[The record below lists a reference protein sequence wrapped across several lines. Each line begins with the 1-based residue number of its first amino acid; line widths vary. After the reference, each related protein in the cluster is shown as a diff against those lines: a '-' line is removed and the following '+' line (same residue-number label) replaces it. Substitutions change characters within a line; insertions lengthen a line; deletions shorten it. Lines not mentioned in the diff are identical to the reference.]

1 MSQVICPEPGS
12 QLTVGSVP
20 FGPAYVPVLE
30 RNHNPTAHDEMMRLL
45 DECARL
51 GKENAALRSLL
62 REWYELFAPV
72 RREGT
77 EGARLLDR
85 TAEAMASEFR
95 YKTPNAEITGGPLS
109 ARPVDCRVSRRAAT
123 TDF

>member
-1 MSQVICPEPGS
+1 MG
-12 QLTVGSVP
+12 LTWEECG
-20 FGPAYVPVLE
+20 GYVPVME
-30 RNHNPTAHDEMMRLL
+30 RNHNPTAHDEMMRML

-62 REWYELFAPV
+62 GEWYALFAPV

-85 TAEAMASEFR
+85 TAEAMGSEFR
-95 YKTPNAEITGGPLS
+95 YKAPNVQGQGDGQA
-109 ARPVDCRVSRRAAT
+109 
-123 TDF
+123 

>member
-1 MSQVICPEPGS
+1 MG
-12 QLTVGSVP
+12 LTWEECG
-20 FGPAYVPVLE
+20 AYVPAME
-30 RNHNPTAHDEMMRLL
+30 RNHNPTAHDEMMRML

-62 REWYELFAPV
+62 GEWYALFAPV

-95 YKTPNAEITGGPLS
+95 YKTPNAELRGRPLADGP
-109 ARPVDCRVSRRAAT
+109 A
-123 TDF
+123 

>member
-1 MSQVICPEPGS
+1 MG
-12 QLTVGSVP
+12 LTCEDG
-20 FGPAYVPVLE
+20 GGYVPAME
-30 RNHNPTAHDEMMRLL
+30 RNHHPTAQDEMMRML

-51 GKENAALRSLL
+51 GKESAALRSLL
-62 REWYELFAPV
+62 GEWHALFAPV

-95 YKTPNAEITGGPLS
+95 YKTPNAKVTGAEGV
-109 ARPVDCRVSRRAAT
+109 RVD
-123 TDF
+123 

>member
-1 MSQVICPEPGS
+1 M
-12 QLTVGSVP
+12 
-20 FGPAYVPVLE
+20 E
-30 RNHNPTAHDEMMRLL
+30 RNHNPTAHDEMMRML

-62 REWYELFAPV
+62 GEWYALFAPV

-85 TAEAMASEFR
+85 TAEAMGSEFR
-95 YKTPNAEITGGPLS
+95 YKAPNVELRGRIQVQLEDGPSRTQGS
-109 ARPVDCRVSRRAAT
+109 ASPSCED
-123 TDF
+123 